1 MFGVPFLQA
10 GSSWLLL
17 TVESVPCAWAWTGG
31 LSRFP
36 GWGSLRLMFWWV
48 ELNFFSLECN
58 EVFIGEF
65 WGVYGFGMALD
76 SPSCN
81 DQGCVPVFWR
91 ISVVYLA
98 LELVGSWVEL
108 GFRISMET
116 FA

>member
-1 MFGVPFLQA
+1 
-10 GSSWLLL
+10 
-17 TVESVPCAWAWTGG
+17 
-31 LSRFP
+31 
-36 GWGSLRLMFWWV
+36 
-48 ELNFFSLECN
+48 
-58 EVFIGEF
+58 
-65 WGVYGFGMALD
+65 MALD